1 MIITVTMNPAI
12 DKTAEVD
19 ELILGGVNR
28 LKNIRIDEGGKGINV
43 SKTLRVLNKPNM
55 AMGFVGG
62 NLGDTVRTKLQKQM
76 IMADFVA
83 IAGETRCNLKV
94 HSEFGM
100 TEFNEPGP
108 NVTPGE
114 LEDLFGRITRHAKS
128 GTLFVLSGSAPAG
141 VPDDTYKK
149 MTELLHRCGCKV
161 FLDTSGALLRCG
173 VEAIPDYVKPNL
185 KELMDLYGVKT
196 KFESSGEIIDFALEK
211 AKDLNSKGIKFVA
224 VSLGA
229 DGAVFCDGL
238 DTVHVPAKK
247 IEVKLR
253 VGAGDSMTAA
263 IAYCLDSNMYFRDIV
278 RYAMAVSAAA
288 CMTEGSQ
295 SPTKEMIVQ
304 LLRQE

>member
-19 ELILGGVNR
+19 ELVLGGVNR

-55 AMGFVGG
+55 AMGFIGG

-76 IMADFVA
+76 IMADFVS

-108 NVTPGE
+108 NITPGE
-114 LEDLFGRITRHAKS
+114 LEDLFGRIMRHAKT

-141 VPDDTYKK
+141 VPEDTYKK
-149 MTELLHRCGCKV
+149 LTELLHQCSCKV
-161 FLDTSGALLRCG
+161 LLDTSGALLRRG
-173 VEAIPDYVKPNL
+173 VEAVPDYIKPNL
-185 KELMDLYGVKT
+185 KELMELYGVKT
-196 KFESSGEIIDFALEK
+196 KFESSEEIIEFAKEK

-224 VSLGA
+224 ISLGS

-238 DTVHVPAKK
+238 DNIHVPAKK
-247 IEVKLR
+247 IEVKSR

-295 SPTKEMIVQ
+295 SPAKETIVQ